1 MHNNQNTNPPTTSKL
16 ILLFLAARPNFL
28 LTSALPILVGSALAY
43 ATTSSFNPLRFCL
56 ALFAII
62 LLHAGSNVAND
73 YFDHLSKNDWLNK
86 NPTPF
91 SGGRRFIQQ
100 NTLSPKSTLLLAL
113 TLLTAGAIIGIILVI
128 LTQSLFILT
137 LGLVGLLG
145 GFFYTAPPIKLGY
158 RAIGEFVIALLF
170 GILPIFGAYF
180 LQTQTFDTVPIFP
193 ALLVAILIFL
203 VILINEFP
211 DSQADDAVNKRTLVV
226 HFGIPKAVW
235 IYRIAL
241 LTSYLLAVAA
251 IPLYRLMF
259 FPAILY
265 ILTLPIAALALKAA
279 NPKDLSTPG
288 QYRASKFTVLLHAAG
303 CLALTAGFLLYTL
316 QSPAI

>member
-1 MHNNQNTNPPTTSKL
+1 MHNNQNINPPTSSKL
-16 ILLFLAARPNFL
+16 VLLFLATRPNFL
-28 LTSALPILVGSALAY
+28 LASALPILVGSALAY
-43 ATTSSFNPLRFCL
+43 ATTSSFDTLRFCL

-62 LLHAGSNVAND
+62 CLHAGSNVAND

-100 NTLSPKSTLLLAL
+100 NILSPKSTLLLAL
-113 TLLTAGAIIGIILVI
+113 TLLTAGAIIGIFIVI
-128 LTQSLFILT
+128 LTQSLFIFA

-158 RAIGEFVIALLF
+158 RAVGEFVIALLF
-170 GILPIFGAYF
+170 GILPVFGAYF
-180 LQTQTFDTVPIFP
+180 LQTKIIDTIPIFP

-211 DSQADDAVNKRTLVV
+211 DSAADAAANKKTLVV
-226 HFGIPKAVW
+226 HLGLRKALW

-241 LTSYLLAVAA
+241 LTSYLLAAAA

-265 ILTLPIAALALKAA
+265 IFTLPIAALALKAA
-279 NPKDLSTPG
+279 NTKDLSTPG
-288 QYRASKFTVLLHAAG
+288 QYRASKFTVLLHAAS

-316 QSPAI
+316 QSPVI